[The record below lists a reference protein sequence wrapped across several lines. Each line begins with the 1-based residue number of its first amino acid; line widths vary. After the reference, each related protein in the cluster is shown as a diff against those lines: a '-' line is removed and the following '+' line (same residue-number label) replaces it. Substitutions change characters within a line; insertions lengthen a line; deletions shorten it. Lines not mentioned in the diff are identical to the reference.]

1 VLGSNRKSR
10 IQSKRPHIK
19 KPVKM
24 LKNSM
29 SLELI
34 YRDPNPEFLT
44 LGGVTIGAALHIVGD
59 IEHWVKMCK
68 GDETEE

>member
-1 VLGSNRKSR
+1 
-10 IQSKRPHIK
+10 
-19 KPVKM
+19 M

-44 LGGVTIGAALHIVGD
+44 LGGVIIEAAMHIVGD

-68 GDETEE
+68 GYETEE